1 MRQSCAALVGAI
13 ALAGIAVGCASTGA
27 VPRPFPSPGPRPVD
41 APPGA
46 EAAPAT
52 DRDTYALVGTALEL
66 RGVPYRN
73 GGADP
78 DGFDCSGFTQYV
90 FGRHGVG
97 LPRSVREQF
106 EMGRKIHSN
115 DVREGDLLFFA
126 IDGADASH
134 VAIAV
139 GGDSFVHA
147 PSSRGVVRVEQL
159 GARYWAERFVGARRI
174 Q

>member
-1 MRQSCAALVGAI
+1 MRQSWASLVGAI
-13 ALAGIAVGCASTGA
+13 ALAGVAAGCASTGA
-27 VPRPFPSPGPRPVD
+27 VPRPFPSPGPRTVD
-41 APPGA
+41 VPPGA
-46 EAAPAT
+46 IPAAVT
-52 DRDTYALVGTALEL
+52 DRDTYALGGSALGL

-78 DGFDCSGFTQYV
+78 GGFDCSGFTQYV

-97 LPRSVREQF
+97 LPRSVSEQF
-106 EMGRKIHSN
+106 ERGRKVRPN

-126 IDGADASH
+126 IDGSDASH

-147 PSSRGVVRVEQL
+147 PSSTGVVRVERL
-159 GARYWAERFVGARRI
+159 AAKYWADRFVGARRI
-174 Q
+174 E

>member
-1 MRQSCAALVGAI
+1 
-13 ALAGIAVGCASTGA
+13 
-27 VPRPFPSPGPRPVD
+27 
-41 APPGA
+41 
-46 EAAPAT
+46 
-52 DRDTYALVGTALEL
+52 VGTALDL
-66 RGVPYRN
+66 RGVRYRN

-106 EMGRKIHSN
+106 DLGRTIRPE

-126 IDGADASH
+126 IDGSDASH

-139 GGDSFVHA
+139 GGDGFVHA
-147 PSSRGVVRVEQL
+147 PSSSGVVRVERL
-159 GARYWAERFVGARRI
+159 DVRYWAERFVGARRI
-174 Q
+174 P

>member
-1 MRQSCAALVGAI
+1 MRQTCAALIGAI
-13 ALAGIAVGCASTGA
+13 ALAGFAGGCASTGS
-27 VPRPFPSPGPRPVD
+27 VPRPFPSPGPRPAD
-41 APPGA
+41 ARPGA
-46 EAAPAT
+46 EATAAT
-52 DRDTYALVGTALEL
+52 DRDTYALIGTALEL
-66 RGVPYRN
+66 RGVPYRS

-106 EMGRKIHSN
+106 DMGRTIRPN
-115 DVREGDLLFFA
+115 DLREGDLLFFA
-126 IDGADASH
+126 IDGSDATH

-147 PSSRGVVRVEQL
+147 PSNSGVVRVERL

-174 Q
+174 W